1 MYTPNLILQA
11 DEYRSRI
18 SSAHHFSHIIIVVV
32 VEVYVVAA
40 EFEAVPVIVVL
51 DVVIHEPLLLR
62 GGLNVVVFVPEPLRV
77 VFWHLEMKV
86 IDKNS

>member
-40 EFEAVPVIVVL
+40 EFEAVPVIIVL
-51 DVVIHEPLLLR
+51 GVVIHEPLFLR
-62 GGLNVVVFVPEPLRV
+62 GGLDVVIFTTEPLCV
-77 VFWHLEMKV
+77 IHWHL
-86 IDKNS
+86 